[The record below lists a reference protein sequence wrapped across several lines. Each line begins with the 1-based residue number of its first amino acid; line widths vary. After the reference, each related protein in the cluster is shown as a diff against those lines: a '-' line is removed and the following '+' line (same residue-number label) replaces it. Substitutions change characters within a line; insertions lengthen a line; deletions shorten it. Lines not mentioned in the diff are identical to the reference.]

1 MQENKAKQQ
10 NHFGILAKDKENTTR
25 NTRDMKNTISN
36 LEEEITISNKLINM
50 LDKHYY
56 IESILFDALEVLLWD
71 YEKRSKEDKVSYR
84 LAKENDKAMK
94 KLDAIKDKYTNL

>member
-1 MQENKAKQQ
+1 VQENKAKQQ

-71 YEKRSKEDKVSYR
+71 YEKRSKEDKVSHR